1 MAFTALEMALGIPQ
15 VAFPTSL
22 RVAGIPPVAF
32 TSLEMVLGKS
42 PVAFPGLEE
51 ALGKSPVAFPKNL
64 GELGIP
70 PARLLLSALLYIIG
84 EGSENSLLEGWGFGI
99 IGFLVILGR

>member
-1 MAFTALEMALGIPQ
+1 MALGESPVAFTALEMALGIPQ

-32 TSLEMVLGKS
+32 TSLEMV
-42 PVAFPGLEE
+42 
-51 ALGKSPVAFPKNL
+51 LGKSPVAFPKNL